1 MAARLNPTIRKS
13 AMLQQLLDI
22 LTLEPSGEDGFVG
35 QIMHPKGFRV
45 YGGQVLAQ
53 ALEAAQMTV
62 DADRAVHSQHAYF
75 LREGKTDR
83 PIHYQVERAR
93 DGGSFSSRR
102 VVASQGDRT
111 ILVSSMSFQKP
122 DDSFDF
128 QESLPEV
135 SAPEDLLS
143 ERERSIADG
152 HFNED
157 FMITT
162 GEDIDVRMVHPINWA
177 NPEKRQGQLYN
188 WMKTTGPLPDDPALH
203 RKMLTYFSDTML
215 LDAGLI
221 EHGRSYWDN
230 SLQIASLDHAVWF
243 HADCRTD
250 EWLLHSGDLE
260 RNSGGRTLVRGRFY
274 TRQGV
279 HVATVMQQGLM
290 RKR

>member
-1 MAARLNPTIRKS
+1 
-13 AMLQQLLDI
+13 MLQQLLDI
-22 LTLEPSGEDGFVG
+22 LHLESRGDDDFLG
-35 QIMHPKGFRV
+35 QIMHPRGFRV

-53 ALEAAQMTV
+53 ALEAAQQTV

-102 VVASQGDRT
+102 VVASQDDRP
-111 ILVSSMSFQKP
+111 ILVSSMSFQTA

-128 QESLPEV
+128 QEPLPDVAPPESLQ
-135 SAPEDLLS
+135 S
-143 ERERSIADG
+143 ERQRAMEDG
-152 HFNED
+152 TFYED

-162 GEDIDVRMVHPINWA
+162 GEDLDVRMVHPINWRE
-177 NPEKRQGQLYN
+177 PEQRRGQLYN
-188 WMKTTGPLPDDPALH
+188 WMKTTGPLPDSPVLH
-203 RKMLTYFSDTML
+203 RTLLAYFSDTML

-221 EHGRSYWDN
+221 QHGRSYADRG
-230 SLQIASLDHAVWF
+230 LQVASLDHAMWF
-243 HADCRTD
+243 HADFRAD
-250 EWLLHSGDLE
+250 EWLLHSAEIE
-260 RNSGGRTLVRGRFY
+260 RNSGGRTLVSGRFY
-274 TRQGV
+274 TREGT

>member
-1 MAARLNPTIRKS
+1 
-13 AMLQQLLDI
+13 MLQQLLDV
-22 LTLEPSGEDGFVG
+22 LALEDTGNDGFLG
-35 QIMHPKGFRV
+35 RNMHPEGFRV

-53 ALEAAQMTV
+53 ALSAAQYTV
-62 DADRAVHSQHAYF
+62 DPGRPVHSQHAYF

-83 PIHYQVERAR
+83 PIRYEVERAR

-102 VVASQGDRT
+102 VVALQGDSP
-111 ILVSSMSFQKP
+111 ILVCSLSFQLP

-135 SAPEDLLS
+135 CGPEELSS
-143 ERERSIADG
+143 ERERALASGQLD
-152 HFNED
+152 EE

-162 GEDIDVRMVHPINWA
+162 GEDLDVRMVVPIDWR
-177 NPEKRQGQLYN
+177 NPESRPGSLFS
-188 WMKTTGPLPDDPALH
+188 WMKTSDSLANDPALH
-203 RKMLTYFSDTML
+203 RSLLTYFSDTML

-221 EHGRSYWDN
+221 QHGRSYWD
-230 SLQIASLDHAVWF
+230 SELQMASLDHAIWF
-243 HADCRTD
+243 HGDFRADQ
-250 EWLLHSGDLE
+250 WLLHTAELE

-274 TRQGV
+274 TRDGA

>member
-1 MAARLNPTIRKS
+1 
-13 AMLQQLLDI
+13 MLQQLLDI
-22 LTLEPSGEDGFVG
+22 LHLESRGDDDFLG
-35 QIMHPKGFRV
+35 QIMHPRGFRV

-53 ALEAAQMTV
+53 ALEAAQQTV

-102 VVASQGDRT
+102 VVASQDDRP
-111 ILVSSMSFQKP
+111 ILVSSMSFQTA

-128 QESLPEV
+128 QEPLPDVAPPESLQ
-135 SAPEDLLS
+135 S
-143 ERERSIADG
+143 ERQRAMEDG
-152 HFNED
+152 TFYED

-162 GEDIDVRMVHPINWA
+162 GEDLDVRMVHPINWRE
-177 NPEKRQGQLYN
+177 PEQRRGQLYN
-188 WMKTTGPLPDDPALH
+188 WMKTTGPLPDSPVLH
-203 RKMLTYFSDTML
+203 RTLLAYFSDTML

-221 EHGRSYWDN
+221 QHGRSYADRG
-230 SLQIASLDHAVWF
+230 LQVASLDHAMWF
-243 HADCRTD
+243 HADFRAD
-250 EWLLHSGDLE
+250 EWLLHSAEIE
-260 RNSGGRTLVRGRFY
+260 RNSGGRTLVSGRFY
-274 TRQGV
+274 TREGA

>member
-1 MAARLNPTIRKS
+1 
-13 AMLQQLLDI
+13 MLQQLLDI
-22 LTLEPSGEDGFVG
+22 LTLEDTGNDGFLG

-53 ALEAAQMTV
+53 ALAAAQYTV
-62 DADRAVHSQHAYF
+62 DAKRAVHSQHAYF
-75 LREGKTDR
+75 LREGQTDR

-102 VVASQGDRT
+102 VVASQDERP
-111 ILVSSMSFQKP
+111 ILVCSLSFQLP

-128 QESLPEV
+128 QEALPDV
-135 SAPEDLLS
+135 CDPEDLPS
-143 ERERSIADG
+143 ERERALSSG
-152 HFNED
+152 RLNEN

-162 GEDIDVRMVHPINWA
+162 GEDLDVRMVVPIDWR
-177 NPEKRQGQLYN
+177 NPEQRPGKLYN
-188 WMKTTGPLPDDPALH
+188 WTKTTGPLADDPALH
-203 RKMLTYFSDTML
+203 RTLLTYFSDTML

-221 EHGRSYWDN
+221 QHGRSYRDRE
-230 SLQIASLDHAVWF
+230 LQVASLDHAIWF
-243 HADCRTD
+243 HADFRAD
-250 EWLLHSGDLE
+250 QWLLHTAELE

-274 TRQGV
+274 TREGV